1 MQGEVKLR
9 GNSFD
14 ILTAG
19 AIQVNNFYKNIIF
32 PQCHKNKIFFQVF
45 NAKKFYFNQ
54 NHVRMHDLGIAATNV
69 PEIWANENVVGL
81 SFNMPLLSATYQ
93 VRGILAN

>member
-1 MQGEVKLR
+1 
-9 GNSFD
+9 
-14 ILTAG
+14 
-19 AIQVNNFYKNIIF
+19 
-32 PQCHKNKIFFQVF
+32 
-45 NAKKFYFNQ
+45 
-54 NHVRMHDLGIAATNV
+54 MHDLGIAATNV